1 MESEK
6 NPEEF
11 YNKLKAQLEETS
23 TWPSLYLYKFI
34 VKTSKTKIKQIHDI
48 FDNMGAVINTKESK
62 NAKYTSV
69 SINVR
74 MESPDAVIAKYIQV
88 GEEIEGVIS
97 L

>member
-11 YNKLKAQLEETS
+11 YDKLKVQLKETS
-23 TWPSLYLYKFI
+23 TWPSVYLYKFI
-34 VKTSKTKIKQIHDI
+34 VLTNKSKIVQIHDI

-62 NAKYTSV
+62 NGKYTSV
-69 SINVR
+69 SVNVK
-74 MESPDAVIAKYIQV
+74 MNDPDAVISKYKRV
-88 GEEIEGVIS
+88 GQEVDGVIS

>member
-11 YNKLKAQLEETS
+11 YDKLKIQLEETS
-23 TWPSLYLYKFI
+23 SWPSVYLYKFI
-34 VKTSKTKIKQIHDI
+34 VLTNKSKINQIHVI

-62 NAKYTSV
+62 NGKYTSV
-69 SINVR
+69 SVNVK
-74 MESPDAVIAKYIQV
+74 MEDPDAVVAKYKRV
-88 GEEIEGVIS
+88 GKEVEGVIS